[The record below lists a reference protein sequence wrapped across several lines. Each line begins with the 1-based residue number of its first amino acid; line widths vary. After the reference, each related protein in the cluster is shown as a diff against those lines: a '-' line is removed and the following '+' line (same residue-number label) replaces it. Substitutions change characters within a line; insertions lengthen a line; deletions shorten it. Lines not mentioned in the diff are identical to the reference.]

1 MLTKTCCDCEQ
12 TFAVEEAKA
21 WATRC
26 LPCWIAQQ
34 DRQGKK
40 KVEALQHEVDYWRS
54 RAHGHDSHAA
64 AQALQK
70 KVERLEQ
77 DNLKLRLEVMSTRA
91 RTARSALPADWK
103 AQLSRLIQLCHPDK
117 HSGSDAANAA
127 TVWLLGL
134 KRGGTPQK
142 RPSPTS

>member
-1 MLTKTCCDCEQ
+1 MLTKVCCDCEKQ
-12 TFAVEEAKA
+12 FEVEEAKA

-26 LPCWIAQQ
+26 LPCWIALQ

-40 KVEALQHEVDYWRS
+40 KVEALQQEVDYWRS
-54 RAHGHDSHAA
+54 LAMGHENQATIR
-64 AQALQK
+64 ALQL

-77 DNLKLRLEVMSTRA
+77 DNLKLKAKASPRP
-91 RTARSALPADWK
+91 RTARSVLPADWK

-117 HSGSDAANAA
+117 HNGSEAAHTA

-134 KRGGTPQK
+134 KRGVTRSTKQA
-142 RPSPTS
+142 